1 MTIKKKIYKLRGGTV
16 LDIDE
21 FHDGRYGG
29 PGGTKKEKR
38 EVHCAVERRSSES
51 GSWLSALT

>member
-1 MTIKKKIYKLRGGTV
+1 MAIKKKIYKLRGGTV

-38 EVHCAVERRSSES
+38 EVTPE
-51 GSWLSALT
+51 